1 MKIFEADGKQ
11 EMYGRSG
18 FKTFIFDDHQLF
30 AKPKMEPD
38 DSGLDDIKEYSKSN
52 FEKVADYDRKLSP
65 YDRTD
70 LLVLRLQIKNVF
82 VTSLKH
88 FKGFQFGW
96 LKIKRIDATFLIS
109 IILFSNHPK

>member
-38 DSGLDDIKEYSKSN
+38 NSGLEDITEYSKSN
-52 FEKVADYDRKLSP
+52 FEKVAKYDRKLSP

-70 LLVLRLQIKNVF
+70 LLLIGLQIKNVF
-82 VTSLKH
+82 VISCRSL
-88 FKGFQFGW
+88 
-96 LKIKRIDATFLIS
+96 LLRRVS
-109 IILFSNHPK
+109 V

>member
-1 MKIFEADGKQ
+1 MYIDSDLKIFEADGKQ

-38 DSGLDDIKEYSKSN
+38 NSGLEDITEYSMSN
-52 FEKVADYDRKLSP
+52 FEKVAKYDRKLSP

-70 LLVLRLQIKNVF
+70 LLLTGLQINGCN
-82 VTSLKH
+82 L
-88 FKGFQFGW
+88 
-96 LKIKRIDATFLIS
+96 RTFS
-109 IILFSNHPK
+109 